1 MAIND
6 IVAYGRDMNWIL
18 NEMGVESSR
27 VPEISKKILECKE
40 LLEEDNYDDAEKCID
55 SIENI
60 IGNNDREVLALK
72 NSLEFWRE

>member
-1 MAIND
+1 MKKHIL
-6 IVAYGRDMNWIL
+6 IVDDEQTIREL
-18 NEMGVESSR
+18 
-27 VPEISKKILECKE
+27 CKE